1 MAEVMWVKDGTPG
14 EHPASAPMRVAIDM
28 LESKLFPY
36 EKRYYD
42 APPSINPAHGPS
54 RRNDPFRHVL
64 VRVGE
69 AEIDDVF
76 PEAGYYHIV
85 HLAPY
90 EAAEL
95 LGLPAPP
102 GKPADWHDP
111 A

>member
-14 EHPASAPMRVAIDM
+14 DHPATPPVRVSIDL
-28 LESKLFPY
+28 LEAKLAPY

-64 VRVGE
+64 VRIPETEV
-69 AEIDDVF
+69 DDVF
-76 PEAGYYHIV
+76 PESGYYHIV

-90 EAAEL
+90 ECAKL

-102 GKPADWHDP
+102 GEQAEWHDP
-111 A
+111 P